1 MLKSSKINIYIIS
14 NNFYYFIIW
23 SMLDIIGK
31 FNNFSFCLFSCIN
44 TICKCRFWLIWKL
57 FYNLLTEFIYFLFS
71 VKGETINK
79 ISNIELCAFWY
90 DIFYFFAFDKM
101 SVSNQIK
108 QILLFNVKG
117 FSFILFSGLFKKAN
131 SFIFN

>member
-1 MLKSSKINIYIIS
+1 LLKSSKININITS
-14 NNFYYFIIW
+14 NNLYYFIIW
-23 SMLDIIGK
+23 SLLNIICK

-44 TICKCRFWLIWKL
+44 TIWKCRFWLIWKL
-57 FYNLLTEFIYFLFS
+57 FYNFLAEFVYFLFS
-71 VKGETINK
+71 IEGKTINK

-101 SVSNQIK
+101 SISNQIK
-108 QILLFNVKG
+108 QILLFNVKS
-117 FSFILFSGLFKKAN
+117 FSFIFFLSLLKKAN